1 MPTQWAPRSAKDERQ
16 RLLTEWQRQGLG
28 VDQIARRFRLEYGV
42 GALTAYRWAND
53 LTQLE
58 VANSFSERFMGADER
73 LFPQRISEFEKWP
86 REHGGREPPLSVLER
101 LAVLYHT
108 TTDRLVA
115 AVLSNKATDD
125 DGDDAVQ
132 QPVGLMPLVD
142 ATATG
147 ERQSPSRLQGWL
159 AFGELE
165 QLGPD
170 LLDRLAVE
178 ERTAHSVDPNKVER
192 LEAATAIHRAL
203 YHCSSP
209 AELLDA
215 LRGHLSA
222 VILALRNTERSG
234 LRRRLA
240 AIAAETAGH
249 VAWLCHELNDDR
261 SATRYY
267 AVSAMAIR
275 QAGHPGL
282 DAYVQ
287 GFKSQV
293 WYRRGDIEQA
303 RLLAEGA
310 SRKAAQ
316 GRSATLRSWL
326 WALRGQALA
335 DLGDKAGCVAA
346 LTKAEAA
353 MERARPE
360 EDPPWMDAFD
370 PGRFAALAGSCYRK
384 LGQLEAAE
392 ELLQLA
398 MTQLDPSGA
407 RRRGMAL
414 LELALV
420 EVDKGDLERA
430 CRLAS
435 EALQALVGIGSL
447 AGVHQVVQLRSL
459 VERRG
464 GTSALA
470 DLDEQ
475 FAALL

>member
-1 MPTQWAPRSAKDERQ
+1 MASAGPRRRRDCPP
-16 RLLTEWQRQGLG
+16 LPPG
-28 VDQIARRFRLEYGV
+28 VWRRR
-42 GALTAYRWAND
+42 ADCYRWAND

-58 VANSFSERFMGADER
+58 VANAYSERFLDADER

-86 REHGGREPPLSVLER
+86 REQGCREPPLSVLER

-115 AVLSNKATDD
+115 AVLSNKAR
-125 DGDDAVQ
+125 DDAVQ
-132 QPVGLMPLVD
+132 QPVELMPLVD
-142 ATATG
+142 AAVAG
-147 ERQSPSRLQGWL
+147 EGQLPSQLQAWRGSGAW
-159 AFGELE
+159 E
-165 QLGPD
+165 QLGHD
-170 LLDRLAVE
+170 LLDRLAVG
-178 ERTAHSVDPNKVER
+178 ERASHSVDPKKVER
-192 LEAATAIHRAL
+192 LESVTAIHRAL

-209 AELLDA
+209 AELVDA
-215 LRGHLSA
+215 VRGHLSA

-261 SATRYY
+261 GASRYY
-267 AVSAMAIR
+267 TISGMAIR
-275 QAGHPGL
+275 QAGDPAL

-293 WYRRGDIEQA
+293 WYRRGDVEQA
-303 RLLAEGA
+303 RLLAESA
-310 SRKAAQ
+310 SSKATR
-316 GRSATLRSWL
+316 GGSATLRSWL

-335 DLGDKAGCVAA
+335 ELGDETGCVAA

-353 MERARPE
+353 IGQARPE
-360 EDPPWMDAFD
+360 DDPPWMDAFD

-384 LGQLEAAE
+384 LGRLKAAE

-407 RRRGMAL
+407 RRYGMVL

-430 CRLAS
+430 CRLAG
-435 EALQALVGIGSL
+435 EALRALAGIGSL
-447 AGVHQVVQLRSL
+447 AGVHQVVQFRSL

-464 GTSALA
+464 GTLALA